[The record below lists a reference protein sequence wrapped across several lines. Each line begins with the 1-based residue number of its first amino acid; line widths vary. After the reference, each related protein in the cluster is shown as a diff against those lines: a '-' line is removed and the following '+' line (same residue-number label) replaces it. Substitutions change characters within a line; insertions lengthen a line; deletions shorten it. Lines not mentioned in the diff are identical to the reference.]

1 MALDEPKD
9 DDLVVENKEIKFVLD
24 NQTVDVL
31 RQSGGLTVDYLNEEN
46 RRGYMLTLGSPADS
60 DCSSGGCN
68 GCG

>member
-9 DDLVVENKEIKFVLD
+9 EDLVVENSDIKFVLD
-24 NQTVDVL
+24 TQTVDVL
-31 RQSGGLTVDYLNEEN
+31 RQSGGLTVDYLNETG
-46 RRGYMLTLGSPADS
+46 RKGYMLSLGTTAS

>member
-24 NQTVDVL
+24 TQTVDVL
-31 RQSGGLTVDYLNEEN
+31 RQSGGLTVDYLNEQH
-46 RRGYMLTLGSPADS
+46 RKGYMLTLGTAA

>member
-9 DDLVVENKEIKFVLD
+9 DDLVVENKDIKFVLD
-24 NQTVDVL
+24 TQTVDIL
-31 RQSGGLTVDYLNEEN
+31 RQSGGLTVDYLNEEH
-46 RRGYMLTLGSPADS
+46 RRGYMLTLGAAGG